1 VMRGVGVI
9 GATRCSGCP
18 ACRVRCGGKG
28 ERVYQTDYDRAHGES
43 RWHHEPCLGCRD
55 CLECER
61 CGGRGRI
68 PDDHSEGAAGDRC
81 PNCGGSGIEA
91 PALNYDCRFNNARYA
106 SPCDDCETLAE
117 CAVPAVPEE
126 GERWEG
132 FAERECGEHR
142 TLGGR
147 AWCYDCSAYCYPE
160 APCPGCEL
168 PVLRSRAEAAERH
181 LAELREEVERVR
193 DFCEDDRVL
202 SMNTMGEKS
211 GAAIAY
217 GIVIER
223 LDAALH
229 PQDSTERT
237 EHG

>member
-1 VMRGVGVI
+1 M
-9 GATRCSGCP
+9 
-18 ACRVRCGGKG
+18 G
-28 ERVYQTDYDRAHGES
+28 EDRK
-43 RWHHEPCLGCRD
+43 
-55 CLECER
+55 CER
-61 CGGRGRI
+61 CWGSGRI
-68 PDDHSEGAAGDRC
+68 VQASSHGARMNAC
-81 PNCGGSGIEA
+81 PNCGGSGIDLAVGCAASTAGGGPDLDYPA
-91 PALNYDCRFNNARYA
+91 PAPA
-106 SPCDDCETLAE
+106 
-117 CAVPAVPEE
+117 PAVPEE
-126 GERWEG
+126 GERWRVLRDDED
-132 FAERECGEHR
+132 
-142 TLGGR
+142 LG
-147 AWCYDCSAYCYPE
+147 
-160 APCPGCEL
+160 PGCYEVGIEGYGPPPGDAIL
-168 PVLRSRAEAAERH
+168 VPASRAEAAERH

>member
-1 VMRGVGVI
+1 M
-9 GATRCSGCP
+9 
-18 ACRVRCGGKG
+18 G
-28 ERVYQTDYDRAHGES
+28 EDRK
-43 RWHHEPCLGCRD
+43 
-55 CLECER
+55 CER
-61 CGGRGRI
+61 CWGSGRI
-68 PDDHSEGAAGDRC
+68 VQASSHGARMNAC

-91 PALNYDCRFNNARYA
+91 SGERTERDEQESGKDAEARTVARRRACGWSQRDETGLDVLMVVPAESLAPEQR
-106 SPCDDCETLAE
+106 PCGVCGGPVEQLEGGAWVCVRR
-117 CAVPAVPEE
+117 CAIPAPAVPEE
-126 GERWEG
+126 GERWRVLRDDED
-132 FAERECGEHR
+132 
-142 TLGGR
+142 LG
-147 AWCYDCSAYCYPE
+147 
-160 APCPGCEL
+160 PGCYEVGIEGYGPPPGDAIL
-168 PVLRSRAEAAERH
+168 VPASRAEAAERH